1 MGRLRKYSALAR
13 TSLEITFVYRA
24 GFAVNMIGTIF
35 YVVAMFYLWQTIF
48 LSNPGSL
55 SGFTWPEMKAYLLV
69 AFLMNSLLTWYSEWV
84 MGEDIRDGIVAIDL
98 ARPIDFQA
106 SRFARAIGP
115 VPFEFT
121 SALVVGAIVA
131 FVFGGIALPA
141 DPAHV
146 ALFLISAALATLI
159 KFGIVYCVSMVAFWT
174 TGTDG
179 ITVGRTAVQNI
190 FSGALIPL
198 VFFPDWLR
206 SIAAVLPFQGLIST
220 PALTYLGKLDG
231 PTTALML
238 AVQAGWAIGLIVLGR
253 LVWRRAVRAVTIN
266 GG

>member
-1 MGRLRKYSALAR
+1 MHGVRKYVSFAR

-24 GFAVNMIGTIF
+24 SFAINMIGTIF

-48 LSNPGSL
+48 LGSPTAL
-55 SGFTWPEMKAYLLV
+55 GGFTWPEMKAYLLV
-69 AFLMNSLLTWYSEWV
+69 AFLLNSLLTWYNEWV
-84 MGEDIRDGIVAIDL
+84 MGSDIRDGIVAVDL

-106 SRFARAIGP
+106 SRFSRAIGP
-115 VPFEFT
+115 VPFEF
-121 SALVVGAIVA
+121 SLALAVGAIVA
-131 FVFGGIALPA
+131 LVFGGIALPA
-141 DPAHV
+141 DPAH
-146 ALFLISAALATLI
+146 AGLFLVSAALATLI
-159 KFGIVYCVSMVAFWT
+159 KFGIIYCVSMLAFWT

-179 ITVGRTAVQNI
+179 ITVGRTAIQNI

-198 VFFPDWLR
+198 VFFPGWLQAL
-206 SIAAVLPFQGLIST
+206 AAVMPFQGLIST

-238 AVQAGWAIGLIVLGR
+238 VVQAGWAVGLMVLGR
-253 LVWRRAVRAVTIN
+253 LAWRRAVRAVTIN

>member
-1 MGRLRKYSALAR
+1 VRGLGKYLSFAR
-13 TSLEITFVYRA
+13 TSLGITFVYRA
-24 GFAVNMIGTIF
+24 GFFVNMIGTIF

-48 LSNPGSL
+48 LGSPTAL
-55 SGFTWPEMKAYLLV
+55 GGFTWPEMKAYLLV
-69 AFLMNSLLTWYSEWV
+69 AFVLNTCLMWYQEWV
-84 MGEDIRDGIVAIDL
+84 MGDDIRQGVIAIDL

-106 SRFARAIGP
+106 TRFARAVGP

-121 SALVVGAIVA
+121 SAVVVAAIVA
-131 FVFGGIALPA
+131 YVFGGIALPA
-141 DPAHV
+141 DQAHLG
-146 ALFLISAALATLI
+146 LFLASAVLATLI
-159 KFGIVYCVSMVAFWT
+159 KFGIVYCVSMLAFWT
-174 TGTDG
+174 TGTEG
-179 ITVGRTAVQNI
+179 ISVARTAVQNI

-206 SIAAVLPFQGLIST
+206 AIAAVLPFQGMIST

-253 LVWRRAVRAVTIN
+253 LAWRRAQRVVTIN

>member
-1 MGRLRKYSALAR
+1 VGGFRKYRSLAR

-48 LSNPGSL
+48 LGNPGSL
-55 SGFTWPEMKAYLLV
+55 GGFTWPEMKAYLLV
-69 AFLMNSLLTWYSEWV
+69 AFLLNSLLTWYQEWV
-84 MGEDIRDGIVAIDL
+84 MGEDIREGIVAVDL

-115 VPFEFT
+115 VPFEFI
-121 SALVVGAIVA
+121 SAIAVGAIVA
-131 FVFGGIALPA
+131 FAFGGITLPA

-146 ALFLISAALATLI
+146 GLFLISAALATLI
-159 KFGIVYCVSMVAFWT
+159 KFGIVYCVSMAAFWT
-174 TGTDG
+174 TGTEG
-179 ITVGRTAVQNI
+179 ITVGRMAVQNL

-206 SIAAVLPFQGLIST
+206 GIAAVLPFQALIST

-238 AVQAGWAIGLIVLGR
+238 AVQAGWAVALIVLGR

>member
-1 MGRLRKYSALAR
+1 VSRFRKYISLAR

-48 LSNPGSL
+48 LGNPGSL
-55 SGFTWPEMKAYLLV
+55 GGFTWPEMKAYLLV
-69 AFLMNSLLTWYSEWV
+69 AFLLNSLLTWYQEWV
-84 MGEDIRDGIVAIDL
+84 MGEDIRQGIVAVDL

-121 SALVVGAIVA
+121 SALVVAAIVA

-146 ALFLISAALATLI
+146 ALFLVSAVLATLI
-159 KFGIVYCVSMVAFWT
+159 KFGIVYCVSMTAFWT
-174 TGTDG
+174 TGTNG
-179 ITVGRTAVQNI
+179 ITVSRTAVQNI

-206 SIAAVLPFQGLIST
+206 AVAAVLPFQSLIST
-220 PALTYLGKLDG
+220 PALTYLGKFDG

-238 AVQAGWAIGLIVLGR
+238 AVQAGWAVGLIVLGR
-253 LVWRRAVRAVTIN
+253 LVWRRAVKVVTIN

>member
-1 MGRLRKYSALAR
+1 MHGVRKYVSFAR
-13 TSLEITFVYRA
+13 TSLEITFVYRTS
-24 GFAVNMIGTIF
+24 FVVNMVGMIF

-48 LSNPGSL
+48 LGSPNAL
-55 SGFTWPEMKAYLLV
+55 GGFTWPEMKAYLLV
-69 AFLMNSLLTWYSEWV
+69 AFILNTLLMWYQEWV
-84 MGEDIRDGIVAIDL
+84 MGADIREGVVATDL

-115 VPFEFT
+115 VPFEF
-121 SALVVGAIVA
+121 SAALLVAAVVA
-131 FVFGGIALPA
+131 FMFGGIALPG

-159 KFGIVYCVSMVAFWT
+159 RFGLVYCVSMTAFWT

-179 ITVGRTAVQNI
+179 VMLARTAVQNI

-206 SIAAVLPFQGLIST
+206 AIAAVLPFQGMIST

-238 AVQAGWAIGLIVLGR
+238 AIQAGWAVGLIVLGR
-253 LVWRRAVRAVTIN
+253 LVWRRAVKVVTIN